1 MRAVP
6 ERGLAFGAQKHSP
19 WTSAGPEKS
28 KQFAHLTDSAP
39 CIFGRVIIER
49 ATDKVSHPGASLF
62 RSFFIGGFECS
73 THRLASGKRLDLVRA
88 TRHDEFAT
96 SDYRLLQEHGFRTV
110 REGLRWHL
118 IESNPRRFDFSSALP
133 ITRAARETRM
143 QVIWDL
149 WHYGW
154 PDEIDIFSIGFIRRF
169 TAYARAAATL
179 LSEQLDETPF
189 ISPINEIS
197 FFSWAGGDGAA
208 FNPFARNRGA
218 ELKRQLVRA
227 SVEAIYAIREVN
239 PAIRFCQIDP
249 MINVTSGTGR
259 HQDGLAAE
267 EYRQTQFDA
276 WDMICGRT
284 APELGGEDSFLDII
298 GVNYY
303 IHNQWAHPGGHGS
316 MLVPSDPR
324 YRHVRD
330 MLAELYA
337 RYCKPI
343 FIAETGIEDEMRPI
357 WLRYISNEVRGAMI
371 SGVPIEGLCLYP
383 ILNHPG
389 WDDERHCYNGLF
401 DYADAT
407 GRREVYQPLAD
418 ELARQQEIV
427 ASVRSGGGDRE
438 RRFEFNTSALD
449 WAAHQMEERT
459 DDSRVA
465 HDEIRATIE
474 RDAELEKTESNT

>member
-1 MRAVP
+1 MVVDNAADKAV
-6 ERGLAFGAQKHSP
+6 
-19 WTSAGPEKS
+19 
-28 KQFAHLTDSAP
+28 AP
-39 CIFGRVIIER
+39 
-49 ATDKVSHPGASLF
+49 TTPLF
-62 RSFFIGGFECS
+62 RSFFMGGFECS
-73 THRLASGKRLDLVRA
+73 THRLASGKRLDLVRT
-88 TRHDEFAT
+88 TRHDEFAL
-96 SDYRLLQEHGFRTV
+96 SDYRLLQEVGIRTA

-118 IESNPRRFDFSSALP
+118 IEAAPRRFDFSSALP
-133 ITRAARETRM
+133 MVQAARATGT

-154 PDEIDIFSIGFIRRF
+154 PDDIDIFSAAFIRRF

-179 LSEQLDETPF
+179 LSEELEDVPF

-227 SVEAIYAIREVN
+227 SVEGIYAMREVN
-239 PAIRFCQIDP
+239 PAIRICQIDP
-249 MINVTSGTGR
+249 IINVTSGTGR
-259 HQDGLAAE
+259 TQDGLTAE
-267 EYRQTQFDA
+267 QYRQTQFTA
-276 WDMICGRT
+276 WDMIAGRT

-337 RYCKPI
+337 RYRKPL
-343 FIAETGIEDEMRPI
+343 FIAETGIEDETRPI
-357 WLRYISNEVRGAMI
+357 WLRYISNEVVGAMI
-371 SGVPIEGLCLYP
+371 SGVPVEGLCLYP

-389 WDDERHCYNGLF
+389 WDDDRHCYNGLF
-401 DYADAT
+401 DYADDA
-407 GRREVYQPLAD
+407 GRREIFHPLAE
-418 ELARQQEIV
+418 ELVRQHEIV
-427 ASVRSGGGDRE
+427 ASVRSGGRDQT

-449 WAAHQMEERT
+449 WAAHVMEQRT
-459 DDSRVA
+459 EDSRVA
-465 HDEIRATIE
+465 HDNVRPS
-474 RDAELEKTESNT
+474 R